1 MRTDRA
7 ASLGT
12 QCLGCIVERVFV
24 PNGAAAWKDTLNPA
38 QPAAVTAGDGPVLVI
53 AGAGTGKTW
62 TLACRVAYLIE
73 QGIPPERILLLTF
86 SRRAAREML
95 SRAGR
100 LVEHSRTGKVWGGT
114 FHAIAHRLLRI
125 YGRPLGL
132 APDFTVLDQA
142 DMADLIDLIRGERPA
157 PADKRERRFPK
168 KDTLV
173 AIYSRMVN
181 AGEGL
186 STVLEHAFPWCT
198 DDADG
203 IRAIFAEYTRRKR
216 AQNLLDY
223 DDLLLYWRA
232 VAQSASGTQMALQFE
247 HILVDE

>member
-12 QCLGCIVERVFV
+12 QSLGCIVERVFA

-38 QPAAVTAGDGPVLVI
+38 QLAAVTAGDGPVLVI
-53 AGAGTGKTW
+53 AGAGSGKTW

-73 QGIPPERILLLTF
+73 QGVAPECILLLTF

-95 SRAGR
+95 SRADR
-100 LVEHSRTGKVWGGT
+100 LVGHGRVNKVWGGT
-114 FHAIAHRLLRI
+114 FHAVANRWLRL

-142 DMADLIDLIRGERPA
+142 DSADLLDLVRGDLQLDRA
-157 PADKRERRFPK
+157 QRERRFPK
-168 KDTLV
+168 KDTLA

-181 AGEGL
+181 AGQPL
-186 STVLEHAFPWCT
+186 SLILE
-198 DDADG
+198 
-203 IRAIFAEYTRRKR
+203 
-216 AQNLLDY
+216 
-223 DDLLLYWRA
+223 
-232 VAQSASGTQMALQFE
+232 
-247 HILVDE
+247 